1 MKCESNTNLIKEE
14 NDMLFNK
21 KSLKILMVA
30 CVLMYS
36 SVAFSATEDYIA
48 DPCDTIDGWV
58 RTNQD
63 DNYNPVA
70 VEEAVDNGETIV
82 VESSSHTE
90 DGKTGWKTR
99 YLRKEWTF
107 DADMNA
113 DGMKLQFDAVFE
125 KTGGNYYNS
134 PFLIINLFDAD
145 GVRIGCRVIFSEDTI
160 GGWHRGYVANMA
172 SIYPGK
178 YIIVPDSGSF
188 EYDVAELMGVSEFRS
203 LEIVLGNR
211 VGYQEGTNTL
221 SIDNIMMYREV
232 TERDVED
239 AEVEL
244 ENYELQNDGSILF
257 HEMESMELFRLDG
270 PHCYNGPV
278 YAVEADGTETL
289 ITKQV
294 NNSKHGREVIT
305 GSYILK
311 FEVTHGKNAWT
322 LLSTD
327 SSVCNT
333 YDTDYG
339 MIFEFHTD
347 DFTIVLLLTP
357 EYLVPAV
364 KVSCGQ

>member
-1 MKCESNTNLIKEE
+1 
-14 NDMLFNK
+14 MLFNK
-21 KSLKILMVA
+21 KNLIAIVV
-30 CVLMYS
+30 CVLIYN
-36 SVAFSATEDYIA
+36 FSFAATEDYIA
-48 DPCDTIDGWV
+48 DPCDSIDGWV
-58 RTNQD
+58 RVNQV
-63 DNYNPVA
+63 DNFNPIVE
-70 VEEAVDNGETIV
+70 EEAVDNGDVIV
-82 VESSSHTE
+82 VESHAYTVVEQSN
-90 DGKTGWKTR
+90 WITR
-99 YLRKEWTF
+99 YLYKEWTF

-125 KTGGNYYNS
+125 RTGGTIHNS
-134 PFLIINLFDAD
+134 PFLIINLYNAE
-145 GVRIGCRVIFSEDTI
+145 GIRTGCRVIFSEDTI
-160 GGWHRGYVANMA
+160 GDWHRDYVANMEA
-172 SIYPGK
+172 TYPGK

-188 EYDVAELMGVSEFRS
+188 EYDVAALMGVSDFRS
-203 LEIVLGNR
+203 MRIYLANR